1 MWNVFAA
8 DLFNEPYKSTWGY
21 GFGATDWDL
30 AAERIGKAVL
40 DVCPRWLIFVG
51 AVGHMSTGCATQCE
65 NATTPDE
72 AIASGCVEKIAAN
85 TPGIVKAQMT
95 PVRHGCALRPLS
107 ESRPRWRNL
116 SDR

>member
-40 DVCPRWLIFVG
+40 DVCPRDLSVRR
-51 AVGHMSTGCATQCE
+51 SS
-65 NATTPDE
+65 
-72 AIASGCVEKIAAN
+72 SGRSA
-85 TPGIVKAQMT
+85 
-95 PVRHGCALRPLS
+95 
-107 ESRPRWRNL
+107 
-116 SDR
+116 

>member
-40 DVCPRWLIFVG
+40 DVRRRC
-51 AVGHMSTGCATQCE
+51 
-65 NATTPDE
+65 
-72 AIASGCVEKIAAN
+72 
-85 TPGIVKAQMT
+85 
-95 PVRHGCALRPLS
+95 
-107 ESRPRWRNL
+107 
-116 SDR
+116 